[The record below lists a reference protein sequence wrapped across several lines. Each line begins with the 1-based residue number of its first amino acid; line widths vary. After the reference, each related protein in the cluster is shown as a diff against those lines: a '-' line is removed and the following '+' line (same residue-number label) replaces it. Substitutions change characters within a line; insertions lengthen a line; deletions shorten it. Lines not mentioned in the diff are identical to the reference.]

1 MKNLIL
7 TLIFAVLSLGFGVA
21 EVEAKRL
28 GGGSSFGMK
37 RQATPQQAPRQPA
50 AGQTPASGAAAAAP
64 KRSWMGPIA
73 GLAAGLGLA
82 ALFSHLGLGE
92 GMASFVMILLLA
104 AAAFFVFRLLFRRG
118 TNAPQNQNQ
127 NLRYAASGAALDMVS
142 ALRPALAAA
151 MTGATA
157 LSGLDQ
163 ARADGFDVDGFAR
176 QAKLNFIRLQA
187 ANDAGNL
194 DDLRE
199 FTTPEVF
206 AEVRLQITERG
217 SAEQRT
223 DVVELNA
230 EVIDVAQENARYVV
244 SVRFHGLLR
253 EEEGA
258 APAAF
263 EEVWHLTKPVSGEG
277 GWLVAGIEQVG

>member
-104 AAAFFVFRLLFRRG
+104 AAAARKDRGAGEDQRTLHRFFPF
-118 TNAPQNQNQ
+118 
-127 NLRYAASGAALDMVS
+127 
-142 ALRPALAAA
+142 AAA
-151 MTGATA
+151 
-157 LSGLDQ
+157 
-163 ARADGFDVDGFAR
+163 FA
-176 QAKLNFIRLQA
+176 
-187 ANDAGNL
+187 
-194 DDLRE
+194 
-199 FTTPEVF
+199 
-206 AEVRLQITERG
+206 
-217 SAEQRT
+217 S
-223 DVVELNA
+223 
-230 EVIDVAQENARYVV
+230 
-244 SVRFHGLLR
+244 
-253 EEEGA
+253 
-258 APAAF
+258 
-263 EEVWHLTKPVSGEG
+263 
-277 GWLVAGIEQVG
+277 

>member
-127 NLRYAASGAALDMVS
+127 NLRYAAPGAAPATVS
-142 ALRPALAAA
+142 ALRPAPAAA
-151 MTGATA
+151 MTGAA
-157 LSGLDQ
+157 APSGLD
-163 ARADGFDVDGFAR
+163 
-176 QAKLNFIRLQA
+176 
-187 ANDAGNL
+187 
-194 DDLRE
+194 
-199 FTTPEVF
+199 
-206 AEVRLQITERG
+206 
-217 SAEQRT
+217 
-223 DVVELNA
+223 
-230 EVIDVAQENARYVV
+230 
-244 SVRFHGLLR
+244 
-253 EEEGA
+253 
-258 APAAF
+258 
-263 EEVWHLTKPVSGEG
+263 
-277 GWLVAGIEQVG
+277 